1 MQMRRKGAGA
11 GRDGISLERRS
22 AGFMCGRA
30 TPGFLGR
37 VAFLCGLEESFRD
50 RHNQM
55 DPRCSDEPAYE
66 EDAATD

>member
-1 MQMRRKGAGA
+1 MQMRGWAAGA

-22 AGFMCGRA
+22 AGFLCGRA
-30 TPGFLGR
+30 TLGFLGR
-37 VAFLCGLEESFRD
+37 GAFFCASEESLRD
-50 RHNQM
+50 GHNQM